1 MGLRCGDRHACTN
14 FFLFLN
20 HVFVSFRGN
29 ARATRGESARGRS
42 QRDGAFGTGA
52 RRTGGRDGTRTRG
65 AASAGRL
72 WLFPLWEQTG
82 TVEASGAARVGMRH
96 AQVGVGPLTVGT
108 DPYLDLYGTLNA
120 GAKLGLLRRGRVRA
134 ALQTGYYRVPTAAE
148 TRGIGSLHASGFANP
163 YAPVSL
169 VPVAAGATFLA
180 LPQLHLH
187 ASATVLQTLSSEAE
201 SRTLTAGLS
210 SWVEWWAT
218 RTRSVRLHA
227 GVEGWPTGTQE
238 HVGISFAWQTR
249 YTALQ
254 AGYARRIA
262 SEGTSSNSIMFD
274 GAVLFP

>member
-1 MGLRCGDRHACTN
+1 MLAPTSFCSSTTSSLAFMSSLAFAALLGLPA
-14 FFLFLN
+14 
-20 HVFVSFRGN
+20 
-29 ARATRGESARGRS
+29 ARARAAGVNETVRS
-42 QRDGAFGTGA
+42 EPALA
-52 RRTGGRDGTRTRG
+52 VP
-65 AASAGRL
+65 AAVTEPEPEAPPPPAVYG
-72 WLFPLWEQTG
+72 LFPLWEQTG
-82 TVEASGAARVGMRH
+82 TVEASGAARVGMRN

-120 GAKLGLLRRGRVRA
+120 GAKLGLLRRGRVRV

-148 TRGIGSLHASGFANP
+148 TRGIGNLHASGFANP